1 MFGLDRRSDWLK
13 GVDKDATNA
22 RDSIVSE
29 SGSDKGL
36 VPAIEDNEGRFET
49 KRGESR
55 GPTEKERWTR
65 DLVNYDVNVS
75 FADVGHENSLDV
87 DLKADVEGLGST
99 GIESADLDGYLDEID
114 NKTTAVREQ
123 IRDAKEA
130 REILRGGERDAEEG
144 LLDELLTNVPADH
157 SPEDVRSDR
166 LNESRAG
173 ERTGN
178 LNESQDMT
186 ENGVELLDEHL
197 GSLRGLEAAYE
208 SHAAETAAQYHD
220 DAKENIKKA
229 SEGAQDMFDKFAETA
244 EAASVVVER
253 GIETVN
259 HENYSQTL
267 VKESTAR
274 QESVQAVAEQTL
286 EKQLE
291 VLADYMEQ
299 IDQGVDQIEEAYE
312 RFSEVLGE
320 EEVDYMRETVEEYRE
335 GMSELA
341 QNAVSEYVDVEE
353 GKEVSEYVQEMV
365 EYTGLED
372 DWQISEQ
379 GLDMSSRTEA

>member
-22 RDSIVSE
+22 RDSLVSE
-29 SGSDKGL
+29 SGSDKGFM
-36 VPAIEDNEGRFET
+36 PSIKDNKESFKSR
-49 KRGESR
+49 RGGTR

-65 DLVNYDVNVS
+65 DLENYDVNVS
-75 FADVGHENSLDV
+75 FADVGHESSFDI
-87 DLKADVEGLGST
+87 DLKAEVEGLGST
-99 GIESADLDGYLDEID
+99 DIESDELDSYLDEID

-130 REILRGGERDAEEG
+130 REILHGGERDAEEG

-157 SPEDVRSDR
+157 SPEDVDSDR

-178 LNESQDMT
+178 LNQSQDMT
-186 ENGVELLDEHL
+186 ENGIELLDEHL
-197 GSLRGLEAAYE
+197 GALRGLEAAYE

-229 SEGAQDMFDKFAETA
+229 AEGAQDMFNRFAETA
-244 EAASVVVER
+244 EAASIVVER
-253 GIETVN
+253 GLETVN

-267 VKESTAR
+267 VEEDAAR
-274 QESVQAVAEQTL
+274 QEPVQEVAQEAL
-286 EKQLE
+286 ETQLD
-291 VLADYMEQ
+291 VLAEYMEQ
-299 IDQGVDQIEEAYE
+299 IDQGVDQVEEAYD

-365 EYTGLED
+365 DYTGLED
-372 DWQISEQ
+372 DWQIREQ